1 LYFETERNHSIKH
14 AADTAFTSHIGVEAH
29 GQRIREGCLDA
40 QFGPQ
45 SHIKAKMLQITQALA
60 EPAISQARTLFQE
73 YAMTPGV
80 EACMQDFERELSS
93 LPGVYARPTGRL
105 LLALRHDPA
114 GVDEPIGCV
123 GLRKL
128 EDGTCEMKRLYVR
141 SSLRG
146 EGVGRALVE
155 TLISEARVMG
165 YRKMLLDTLPSMR
178 EAQALYKRL
187 GFVEIP
193 AYLKNPTPNALC
205 FELALS
211 QT

>member
-1 LYFETERNHSIKH
+1 MASGH
-14 AADTAFTSHIGVEAH
+14 GV
-29 GQRIREGCLDA
+29 RTCCLRV
-40 QFGPQ
+40 QCGSQ
-45 SHIKAKMLQITQALA
+45 LQIEATMLLITEALA

-73 YAMTPGV
+73 YAMSPGV
-80 EACMQDFERELSS
+80 VACLQDFERELAS
-93 LPGVYARPTGRL
+93 LPGFYGRPTGRL

-128 EDGTCEMKRLYVR
+128 EKGICEMKRLYVR
-141 SSLRG
+141 SGFRK
-146 EGVGRALVE
+146 EGVGQVLVE
-155 TLISEARVMG
+155 NLIADACALG
-165 YRKMLLDTLPSMR
+165 YKKLRLDTLPSMR